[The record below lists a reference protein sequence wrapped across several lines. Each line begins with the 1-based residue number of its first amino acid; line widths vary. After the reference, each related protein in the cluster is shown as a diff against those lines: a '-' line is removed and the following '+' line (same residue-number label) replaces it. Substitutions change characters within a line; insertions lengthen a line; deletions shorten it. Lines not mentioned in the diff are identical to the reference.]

1 MTMEPRRRLPKVL
14 CLHGSGTNI
23 DIFQIQSRKL
33 RGHLKD
39 QFRFVFIN
47 APFSSPPGPGVL
59 PFFDSDDDFFAWI
72 PQRRRSRKPLARR
85 IDLGKEE
92 KEANEGLKRALL
104 EIGEYD
110 EPFVGVMG
118 FSQGAGMA
126 ASLLLLAQQARNRG
140 ETSYW
145 SSLQFGALFNGTSDC
160 LEWQAHRSSKQ
171 YEEDMIRIPTVQV
184 HGLMDPWLNSGR
196 MMLDRFFDRNS
207 VRLIEFNGAHHL
219 IPDEDGTRR
228 LAEAIKEVSSGAS
241 KVKWW
246 NTSVESKIRDDPIV
260 TIEEIVFV

>member
-1 MTMEPRRRLPKVL
+1 MDQRRQLPKIL

-39 QFRFVFIN
+39 HFRFVFVN

-72 PQRRRSRKPLARR
+72 PRRRRSRKPIARR

-92 KEANEGLKRALL
+92 KEANEGLERALL

-110 EPFVGVMG
+110 APFVGVMG

-126 ASLLLLAQQARNRG
+126 ASLLLRAQQARNRG
-140 ETSYW
+140 EESYW
-145 SSLQFGALFNGTSDC
+145 STLQFGILFNGTADC
-160 LEWQAHRSSKQ
+160 LEWQAHRSSQQLK
-171 YEEDMIRIPTVQV
+171 EDLIRIPTVQV
-184 HGLMDPWLNSGR
+184 HGLVDPWLNNGR
-196 MMLDRFFDRNS
+196 MMLDRFFDRDS
-207 VRLIEFNGAHHL
+207 VRLIEFNGGHHL
-219 IPDEDGTRR
+219 IPDDDGTKK
-228 LAEAIKEVSSGAS
+228 LAEAIKEVSSGTS
-241 KVKWW
+241 KVMWW
-246 NTSVESKIRDDPIV
+246 NTVVESKIRKEPIV
-260 TIEEIVFV
+260 TVDQLVFV